1 MSWYPKNPYPEGSG
15 INSQLIENIVIED
28 IIKHDLRDSERADL
42 AALLTVMIAAQHEEE
57 ASTSYEYYDED
68 EDVEGYEDEEEYDED
83 EDEEEEED
91 EQDDEE
97 EEDEDD
103 EDDDYPDEGSM
114 WDDLLMLVHN
124 MPTENDESKP
134 INRKRSLPCDETPCA
149 PLRDQSTKRQRIDT
163 SAASKPLHAQGPA
176 TTQLSASPS
185 LRNSQ
190 LSTRLRSL
198 LQGLPITEIHPGA
211 QTFLLDLSWF
221 IPGAEDMAKAAID
234 MGLRFSKT
242 AKKNEYSIV
251 FQHMIRN
258 PLEAVMYNACQE
270 DEAQH
275 ILFWE
280 KVQKMTGKE
289 IPPERIKE
297 RREAR
302 NKREAEATARWRA
315 RQAQEDAAKKT
326 YQTLKERFVK
336 QVGEATKL
344 PLNERV
350 TKWLTEIVPVQK
362 K

>member
-1 MSWYPKNPYPEGSG
+1 MSWYPKDAYPEGSG
-15 INSQLIENIVIED
+15 ITSQLIENIVIED
-28 IIKHDLRDSERADL
+28 IIKQDIRASERAEL

-83 EDEEEEED
+83 EDEDEEEYDEEDEEED
-91 EQDDEE
+91 DD
-97 EEDEDD
+97 DD
-103 EDDDYPDEGSM
+103 EDDDYPEGSM
-114 WDDLLMLVHN
+114 WDDLLLLVN
-124 MPTENDESKP
+124 GMPTENDEPKP
-134 INRKRSLPCDETPCA
+134 INRKRSLPRDETPC
-149 PLRDQSTKRQRIDT
+149 PPPRDQSTKRQRIDT
-163 SAASKPLHAQGPA
+163 SAVSNPLHAQGPA
-176 TTQLSASPS
+176 TTKLSASPS
-185 LRNSQ
+185 LHNSQ

-198 LQGLPITEIHPGA
+198 LQGIPITELHPGA

-251 FQHMIRN
+251 FQHMLRN
-258 PLEAVMYNACQE
+258 PLEAVMYNACQD

-289 IPPERIKE
+289 IPLERIKA

-302 NKREAEATARWRA
+302 AKREAECTARWRA
-315 RQAQEDAAKKT
+315 RQAQADAAKVT

-336 QVGEATKL
+336 QVGESTKL

-350 TKWLTEIVPVQK
+350 SKWLAEIVPPQK